1 MRKPVPLTSEAPGH
15 AMMPDHRDASPRNAP
30 HVRELNSRL
39 LNLSTCAP
47 DLSAHI
53 EFYLQDNR

>member
-1 MRKPVPLTSEAPGH
+1 MRKPVPLTSEAHGH
-15 AMMPDHRDASPRNAP
+15 AMMPDHRHASPKDAP

-39 LNLSTCAP
+39 LNLSTYAT
-47 DLSAHI
+47 DLSAHR